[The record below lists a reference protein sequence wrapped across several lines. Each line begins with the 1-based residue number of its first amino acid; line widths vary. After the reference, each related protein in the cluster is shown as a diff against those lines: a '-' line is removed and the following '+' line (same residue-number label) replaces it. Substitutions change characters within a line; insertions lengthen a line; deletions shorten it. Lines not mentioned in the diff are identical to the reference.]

1 MKLRGEVLLVFMC
14 LMFLSVVSIPS
25 RTMAAS
31 VCTEALPALFKRVS
45 PAVVSISSI
54 MIDALKRTDRLDTV
68 TGSGFIISM
77 EGLVLTNAHVVF
89 QHQGISVTLDDGRT
103 TPAKLLGAD
112 PILDLAVLRLQLPSP
127 APQFPML
134 PLGDSDATRVGE
146 DVMVIGNPLGLD
158 QTLTHGVISG
168 LDQLL
173 AEPPAGLPVSL
184 LQTDAAINPGNSGGP
199 LLNRCGEVIGIT
211 IAAITEA
218 ENIGFAMPIN
228 TVKRILPQ
236 LLHQGRVIR
245 PWFGAIGKMVDQEL
259 RDILNLPL
267 VNGFMVEAV
276 EPGSPAEQAGLQGG
290 DLLMAIAGEQFL
302 FGGDIIT
309 MVNGQAVSDA
319 AKFLQLLHALKV
331 GETVHLA
338 FSRQGKTHQ
347 VKFRL
352 PERPLLPGDLPSAGQ
367 HRLQPAHQQPRRFLW
382 SR

>member
-1 MKLRGEVLLVFMC
+1 
-14 LMFLSVVSIPS
+14 
-25 RTMAAS
+25 
-31 VCTEALPALFKRVS
+31 
-45 PAVVSISSI
+45 
-54 MIDALKRTDRLDTV
+54 MIDALKRTERFNTV
-68 TGSGFIISM
+68 TGSGFIISTD
-77 EGLVLTNAHVVF
+77 GLVLTNAHVVF
-89 QHQGISVTLDDGRT
+89 RHQGISVTLDDGRT

-112 PILDLAVLRLQLPSP
+112 PILDLAVLRLLLPSTT
-127 APQFPML
+127 PQFPML
-134 PLGDSDATRVGE
+134 ALGDSDTTRVGE

-173 AEPPAGLPVSL
+173 AEPPVGLPVSL

-211 IAAITEA
+211 IAAITDA
-218 ENIGFAMPIN
+218 ENIGFAIPIN
-228 TVKRILPQ
+228 TVKRVLPQ
-236 LLHQGRVIR
+236 LIQQGRVIR

-259 RDILNLPL
+259 RDMLNLPL

-276 EPGSPAEQAGLQGG
+276 EAGSPAEQAGLQGG
-290 DLLMAIAGEQFL
+290 DLLMAIAGEEFL

-309 MVNGQAVSDA
+309 MVNGQAASDA

-331 GETVHLA
+331 GETVQLA
-338 FSRQGKTHQ
+338 FSREGKTHQ

-367 HRLQPAHQQPRRFLW
+367 HRLQPLHRQFRRFLF